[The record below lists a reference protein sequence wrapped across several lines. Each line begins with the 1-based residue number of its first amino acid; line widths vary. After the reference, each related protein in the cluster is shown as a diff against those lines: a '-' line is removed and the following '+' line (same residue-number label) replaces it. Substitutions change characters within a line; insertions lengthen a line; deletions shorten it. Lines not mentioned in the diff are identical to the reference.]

1 MLLTELGEV
10 STRKGH
16 RVVRTQKRQGPQ
28 INLLRPND
36 TIEVI
41 RTACSNWAIAHV
53 RLLNKA
59 VAVPPTGAELEMPP
73 VGKPLGTLVC

>member
-1 MLLTELGEV
+1 
-10 STRKGH
+10 
-16 RVVRTQKRQGPQ
+16 VRTQKRQGPQ

-41 RTACSNWAIAHV
+41 RTACSICHV

-59 VAVPPTGAELEMPP
+59 EAVSSTGATLEIIMPP
-73 VGKPLGTLVC
+73 VGKPLETLV